1 MGPAGPTTGLTPHGR
16 HWSTTAF
23 QYMPYGQTGSWAVL
37 IAGDTTCVYNP
48 APAVTA
54 NATIAAPRLI
64 PTMSSSSFG
73 ASRQSQR
80 ATRTH
85 PEDAVHVNLLSYA
98 PTMTTLESAFALARD
113 DNGLAVV
120 STLRADNTIQS
131 SLINA
136 GPLAHPATGEPTLG
150 FVTYGRVKLANLRAR
165 PQIAVTFRQG
175 WQWATVE
182 GRAELAGPDD
192 PQPWLES
199 DAAAARL
206 LRDIFTAAGGTHDDW
221 DEYDR
226 TMREQRRTAVLITPT
241 RVYSNG

>member
-1 MGPAGPTTGLTPHGR
+1 
-16 HWSTTAF
+16 
-23 QYMPYGQTGSWAVL
+23 
-37 IAGDTTCVYNP
+37 
-48 APAVTA
+48 
-54 NATIAAPRLI
+54 
-64 PTMSSSSFG
+64 
-73 ASRQSQR
+73 
-80 ATRTH
+80 
-85 PEDAVHVNLLSYA
+85 
-98 PTMTTLESAFALARD
+98 MTTLRSAFALARD

-120 STLRADNTIQS
+120 STLRADTTIQS

-192 PQPWLES
+192 AQPWLES
-199 DAAAARL
+199 DVAAARL